1 MARPL
6 WKGTLTFGLVSLPVA
21 LYPATESHAV
31 RFHQL
36 QRGTTDRIRQRRVN
50 ERTGEEV
57 PFEDVVKG
65 YEIAEG
71 QYVVVEPAELEE
83 ISPGRSR
90 TIEISGFADLAEI
103 DPVFFDRTYYLGPGD
118 PGTAKV
124 YQLLVEA
131 LGHSGRAGIAVFSM
145 RGKEY
150 LTAVD
155 SVDGLLELRTMH
167 WADELRD
174 PHQEVA
180 DLPARRRDFHRTEL
194 ATAEQLIDMLA
205 VDWDPEDYHDSYEEQ
220 VRALVEAKAEG
231 REIALSKG
239 AQPAPT
245 DLSELMDVLHRSLDE
260 ARSKAG
266 GTPRKGAG
274 GRAPARGARGGGG
287 RAKAARP
294 VRAVRT
300 AEPARAGRPAKA
312 AKAAAP
318 EKDGAPGKAA
328 AVEDLASLSK
338 AELYRRAAALGV
350 PHRSTMTR
358 EQLQYALRAAARP
371 RRNLKRAS

>member
-1 MARPL
+1 MAKAV

-36 QRGTTDRIRQRRVN
+36 QRGTTDRVRLRRVN

-65 YEIAEG
+65 YELAEG

-83 ISPGRSR
+83 LSPGRSR
-90 TIEISGFADLAEI
+90 TIEIGGFADLAEI
-103 DPVFFDRTYYLGPGD
+103 DPVFFDKTYYLGPAD
-118 PGTAKV
+118 PATAKV

-131 LGHSGRAGIAVFSM
+131 LAHSHRAGIAVFAM

-155 SVDGLLELRTMH
+155 SADGLLELRTMH

-174 PHQEVA
+174 PQQEVP
-180 DLPARRRDFHRTEL
+180 DLPDRRRDFNRTEL
-194 ATAEQLIDMLA
+194 ATAEQLIEMLS
-205 VDWDPEDYHDSYEEQ
+205 VGWNPEDYHDTYEER
-220 VRALVEAKAEG
+220 VRELVEAKAEG
-231 REIALSKG
+231 REVALSTG
-239 AQPAPT
+239 DEPEPTELT
-245 DLSELMDVLHRSLDE
+245 DLVDVLRRSLDE
-260 ARSKAG
+260 ARA
-266 GTPRKGAG
+266 
-274 GRAPARGARGGGG
+274 ARGGSAGG
-287 RAKAARP
+287 
-294 VRAVRT
+294 
-300 AEPARAGRPAKA
+300 ARAGRAGAGRAGAGRA
-312 AKAAAP
+312 AGSKGSPKRGRAGREAP
-318 EKDGAPGKAA
+318 EPAE

-338 AELYRRAAALGV
+338 TELYRRAAALGV

-358 EQLQYALRAAARP
+358 DQLQYALKAAARP
-371 RRNLKRAS
+371 RRKLGRAS

>member
-1 MARPL
+1 MAKPV

-21 LYPATESHAV
+21 LYPATESHTV

-36 QRGTTDRIRQRRVN
+36 QRGTTDRVRQRRVN

-65 YEIAEG
+65 YELTEG

-83 ISPGRSR
+83 VSPGRSR
-90 TIEISGFADLAEI
+90 TIEISGFADPAEI
-103 DPVFFDRTYYLGPGD
+103 DPVFFDKTYYLGPAD
-118 PGTAKV
+118 PAAAKV

-131 LGHSGRAGIAVFSM
+131 LAHSHRAGIAVFSM
-145 RGKEY
+145 RGREY

-155 SVDGLLELRTMH
+155 SADGLLELHTMH

-174 PHQEVA
+174 PQQEVPG
-180 DLPARRRDFHRTEL
+180 LPARRKDFNRTEL
-194 ATAEQLIDMLA
+194 ATAEQLIGMLA
-205 VDWDPEDYHDSYEEQ
+205 VDWRPDDYHDTYGER

-231 REIALSKG
+231 RATTPSAG
-239 AQPAPT
+239 AEPEAT
-245 DLSELMDVLHRSLDE
+245 GAGELMDALRRSLDQACAQ
-260 ARSKAG
+260 ARGS
-266 GTPRKGAG
+266 G
-274 GRAPARGARGGGG
+274 GRRTESEKPA
-287 RAKAARP
+287 
-294 VRAVRT
+294 
-300 AEPARAGRPAKA
+300 
-312 AKAAAP
+312 
-318 EKDGAPGKAA
+318 
-328 AVEDLASLSK
+328 EDLSSLSK

-358 EQLQYALRAAARP
+358 DQLQYALQAAARP